1 MNNSIHSI
9 TILQHNVMHWKT
21 NKQSITLNILD
32 VKPNIALL
40 NSHCLKS
47 NESLKLP
54 GCIIYRTNT
63 TEEANDGSAIAI
75 KNTIQHKFYD
85 FLTDVLAVEIDTT
98 FLPIIIATMY
108 LPPRRPYLS
117 YPDIYNLMNN
127 NIPTYLLDLIA
138 SHTLFGNS
146 SSNTVGRSLVQLIN
160 NGNLIHLGPHYPTF
174 IG

>member
-1 MNNSIHSI
+1 MNSNG
-9 TILQHNVMHWKT
+9 
-21 NKQSITLNILD
+21 
-32 VKPNIALL
+32 
-40 NSHCLKS
+40 LKN
-47 NESLKLP
+47 NESRKLP
-54 GCIIYRTNT
+54 GCRKNT
-63 TEEANDGSAIAI
+63 TQKANDGGAIAI
-75 KNTIQHKFYD
+75 EDTVQHKFYD

-108 LPPRRPYLS
+108 LPPRRPYLP

-127 NIPTYLLDLIA
+127 NIPTYILGDLNA
-138 SHTLFGNS
+138 SHTHFGNG